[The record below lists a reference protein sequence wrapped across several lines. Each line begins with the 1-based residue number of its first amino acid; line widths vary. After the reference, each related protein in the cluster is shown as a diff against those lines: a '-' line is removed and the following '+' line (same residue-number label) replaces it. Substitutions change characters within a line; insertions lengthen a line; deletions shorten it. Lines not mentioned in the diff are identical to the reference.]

1 MLIFNWYSDYTF
13 AKNFIMITRLLSLSL
28 LIVMIVSCTT
38 DRDIPSLVIDN
49 PDYELIHY
57 WDFNNVS
64 SNAALLT
71 PTQTTGGTSIQ
82 YFGVDFDSVLEGSEL
97 NARLGSE
104 AGAALRLRNPS
115 GDFIIS
121 MPTTG
126 YKDVVFTYA
135 SMRTNNGAQKQIL
148 AYSLDGINYQTT
160 GLSNNEV
167 GVSTVFVIQQFSFV
181 NVPGAD
187 NNPNFKIKISFDV
200 NADGLTGNNRF
211 DNISLD
217 GIPTGTGPGPD
228 PVDPNLY
235 LVHYWNF
242 NNLPAGNLNDAIP
255 ADESL
260 INVSQTAI
268 TYPGT
273 GAGYADRVNPGSEL
287 NARNGAEAG
296 TGLRLRNP
304 SDTREMIIEAPTQG
318 YKNIVMKFATAK
330 SSAAGAGI
338 QNYFYTLDGSNYTQ
352 QNLPISSFEPNIEP
366 IYDIVTLD
374 FSQIPGVNNNPNF
387 KVKVTFGGASAAGTS
402 GNNRF
407 DNITLEGNIN

>member
-1 MLIFNWYSDYTF
+1 MF
-13 AKNFIMITRLLSLSL
+13 TRVISLSL
-28 LIVMIVSCTT
+28 LIVISVSCTT
-38 DRDIPSLVIDN
+38 DRDISSLVIDN
-49 PDYELIHY
+49 PDSELIHY

-64 SNAALLT
+64 TTTALLT
-71 PTQTTGGTSIQ
+71 PSQTTGGTSIQ
-82 YFGVDFDSVLEGSEL
+82 YLGVDFDRVLEGSEL

-104 AGAALRLRNPS
+104 AASALRLRNPS

-160 GLSNNEV
+160 GLLNNEV

-181 NVPGAD
+181 NVPGAN

-228 PVDPNLY
+228 PIDPNLY

-242 NNLPAGNLNDAIP
+242 NNVPAGNLNDAIP

-273 GAGYADRVNPGSEL
+273 GAGYADRVSPGSEL
-287 NARNGAEAG
+287 NLRSGAEVG

-352 QNLPISSFEPNIEP
+352 QNLPVSSFEPNIEP

-387 KVKVTFGGASAAGTS
+387 KVKVTFSGASASGTS

>member
-1 MLIFNWYSDYTF
+1 
-13 AKNFIMITRLLSLSL
+13 MITRLLSLSL
-28 LIVMIVSCTT
+28 LMVMIVSCTT
-38 DRDIPSLVIDN
+38 DRDIPSLIIDN

-82 YFGVDFDSVLEGSEL
+82 YFGADFDSVLEGSEL

-135 SMRTNNGAQKQIL
+135 STRTNNGAQKQIL
-148 AYSLDGINYQTT
+148 SYSLDGVTFQTS

-167 GVSTVFVIQQFSFV
+167 GVSTVFVIQQYSFASIS
-181 NVPGAD
+181 GAD
-187 NNPNFKIKISFDV
+187 NNPNFKIKISFDI
-200 NADGLTGNNRF
+200 NADGLSGNNRF

-242 NNLPAGNLNDAIP
+242 NNLPSGNLNDAIP

-273 GAGYADRVNPGSEL
+273 GDGYADRVSPGSDL
-287 NARNGAEAG
+287 NLRSGADIG

-352 QNLPISSFEPNIEP
+352 QNLPVSSFEPNIEP

-387 KVKVTFGGASAAGTS
+387 KVKVTFGGASASGSS

>member
-1 MLIFNWYSDYTF
+1 MVTFNWYVDFTF
-13 AKNFIMITRLLSLSL
+13 AKNFIMITRLLSLSF
-28 LIVMIVSCTT
+28 LITVIVSCTT

-57 WDFNNVS
+57 WDFNNIS
-64 SNAALLT
+64 SNAALIT
-71 PTQTTGGTSIQ
+71 PTQSTGGTSIQ
-82 YFGVDFDSVLEGSEL
+82 YFGIDYDSVLEGSEL

-104 AGAALRLRNPS
+104 PGSALRLRNPS
-115 GDFIIS
+115 GDLIIS

-126 YKDVVFTYA
+126 YKEVIFSYA
-135 SMRTNNGAQKQIL
+135 AMRTNSGAQQQIIS
-148 AYSLDGINYQTT
+148 YSLDGTTYQTT
-160 GLSNNEV
+160 GVQNNQV
-167 GVSTVFVIQQFSFV
+167 GVSTLFVIQQFSFV
-181 NVPGAD
+181 NIAGAN

-211 DNISLD
+211 DNITLD
-217 GIPTGTGPGPD
+217 GIPTGTAPEPE
-228 PVDPNLY
+228 PIDPNLY

-242 NNLPAGNLNDAIP
+242 NNLPAGNLNDAIQ

-260 INVSQTAI
+260 INVALTAI

-287 NARNGAEAG
+287 NARNGAEIG
-296 TGLRLRNP
+296 NGLRLRNP
-304 SDTREMIIEAPTQG
+304 SDTRELIIEAPTQG

-338 QNYFYTLDGSNYTQ
+338 QNYYYSIDGTNFIQ
-352 QNLPISSFEPNIEP
+352 QNLPVTSFEPSIEP
-366 IYDIVTLD
+366 VYDIVTLD
-374 FSQIPGVNNNPNF
+374 FSSIPGANNNPNF
-387 KVKVTFGGASAAGTS
+387 KVAISFGGASATGAT

-407 DNITLEGNIN
+407 DNITVEGNIN